1 MVRRSLAQQLHCR
14 IAIGP
19 CAFVP
24 SSPDDPFAFR
34 DFRSECDDARHGL
47 FLGLNAS
54 EVNAALFF
62 AKPGDVRVRIDQTR
76 NDRRALEINHA
87 SLRAAVFISVA
98 QARSEEHTS
107 EL

>member
-1 MVRRSLAQQLHCR
+1 
-14 IAIGP
+14 
-19 CAFVP
+19 

-98 QARSEEHTS
+98 QAPGKNDLRSAHGDS
-107 EL
+107 FGVRLPDP